1 MIQHAYWLPLT
12 FQPLSLKWVDLIGD
26 TLVSEIETNVLKA
39 LKMVTM
45 SDLILGF
52 VSLVKKALRP
62 QITSP
67 GICKKARKTLRKQ
80 TFILTV
86 ADY

>member
-1 MIQHAYWLPLT
+1 MFDRYFA
-12 FQPLSLKWVDLIGD
+12 
-26 TLVSEIETNVLKA
+26 TLASEIETNVLKA

-45 SDLILGF
+45 SELILGF

-86 ADY
+86 ADHWGSFRIYETEQI